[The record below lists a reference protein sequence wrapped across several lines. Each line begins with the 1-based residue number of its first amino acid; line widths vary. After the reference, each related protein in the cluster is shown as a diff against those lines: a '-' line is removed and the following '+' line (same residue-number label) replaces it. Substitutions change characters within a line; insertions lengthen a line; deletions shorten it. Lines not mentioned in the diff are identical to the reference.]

1 VLTMDGAYMKKYL
14 WGLRS
19 LALGAVTAGIALA
32 GLPATSS
39 AALISGGACDN
50 STLSQPFAQYG
61 DSNEYKLVS
70 GGNFEGSLSGW
81 TLSGGA
87 RVINGGNPNG
97 SSGHSLYLPAGASVT
112 TPFTCVNAAY
122 PSFRLFARN
131 DSLLSTIVPQV
142 VYKLPLLGNVALPIG
157 AAALS
162 PNWSPT
168 LPLLT
173 ASLVTCL
180 LNGGTAQVAL
190 KFTATLGPSEVDDIY
205 VDPMMRR

>member
-1 VLTMDGAYMKKYL
+1 MDGAYMKKYL

-19 LALGAVTAGIALA
+19 LALGVVTAGAALA

-39 AALISGGACDN
+39 AALISTGACDN
-50 STLSQPFAQYG
+50 STLSQPFAQWG
-61 DSNEYKLVS
+61 DTNQYKAVP

-81 TLSGGA
+81 TLTSGA
-87 RVINGGNPNG
+87 HVVVGGNPNG

-131 DSLLSTIVPQV
+131 EGLLSTVVPQI

-157 AAALS
+157 VAALS
-162 PNWSPT
+162 PNWNPT
-168 LPLLT
+168 MPLLT
-173 ASLVTCL
+173 ASLVTGV

-190 KFTATLGPSEVDDIY
+190 KFTAALGPSEVDDIY
-205 VDPMMRR
+205 VDPMMRH

>member
-1 VLTMDGAYMKKYL
+1 MDGAYMKKYL

-50 STLSQPFAQYG
+50 STLSQPFAHYG

-87 RVINGGNPNG
+87 RVINGGNVRDTRRAECGDPRTG
-97 SSGHSLYLPAGASVT
+97 DGHRPRSRRAVHRRRNSR
-112 TPFTCVNAAY
+112 
-122 PSFRLFARN
+122 SRLGR
-131 DSLLSTIVPQV
+131 
-142 VYKLPLLGNVALPIG
+142 
-157 AAALS
+157 
-162 PNWSPT
+162 
-168 LPLLT
+168 
-173 ASLVTCL
+173 
-180 LNGGTAQVAL
+180 
-190 KFTATLGPSEVDDIY
+190 
-205 VDPMMRR
+205 

>member
-1 VLTMDGAYMKKYL
+1 MDGAYMKKYV

-39 AALISGGACDN
+39 AALITTGACDN
-50 STLSQPFAQYG
+50 STLSQPFAKYG
-61 DSNEYKLVS
+61 DSNQYKLVS
-70 GGNFEGSLSGW
+70 GGDFEGSLSGW

-87 RVINGGNPNG
+87 RVVSGGNPNG

-122 PSFRLFARN
+122 PSFRLFAKN
-131 DSLLSTIVPQV
+131 DTLLSAIVPQI
-142 VYKLPLLGNVALPIG
+142 VYKLPLLGDLALPIG
-157 AAALS
+157 AGALS

-173 ASLVTCL
+173 ASVVTGV

-190 KFTATLGPSEVDDIY
+190 KFTALLGPSQVDDIY
-205 VDPMMRR
+205 VDPLMRR

>member
-1 VLTMDGAYMKKYL
+1 MKKYL

-50 STLSQPFAQYG
+50 SSLSQPFANYG
-61 DSNEYKLVS
+61 DSNEYKLVT

-97 SSGHSLYLPAGASVT
+97 SSGHSLYLPVGASVT

-173 ASLVTCL
+173 ASVVTGL
-180 LNGGTAQVAL
+180 LNGGTAEVAL
-190 KFTATLGPSEVDDIY
+190 KFTAALGPSEVDDIY
-205 VDPMMRR
+205 VDPLMRR

>member
-1 VLTMDGAYMKKYL
+1 MDGAYMKKSL

-39 AALISGGACDN
+39 AALISTGACDN
-50 STLSQPFAQYG
+50 STLSQPFAQWG
-61 DSNEYKLVS
+61 DTNEYKLVS

-87 RVINGGNPNG
+87 RVVTGGNPYG
-97 SSGHSLYLPAGASVT
+97 SSSKSLYLPAGASVT

-122 PSFRLFARN
+122 PSFRVFARN
-131 DSLLSTIVPQV
+131 DGLLSTIVPQV
-142 VYKLPLLGNVALPIG
+142 VYKLPLLGNLALPIG
-157 AAALS
+157 AVALS
-162 PNWSPT
+162 PNWQPS

-173 ASLVTCL
+173 ASVVTGVL
-180 LNGGTAQVAL
+180 SGGTAQVAL
-190 KFTATLGPSEVDDIY
+190 KFTATLGASQIDDIY
-205 VDPMMRR
+205 VDPMMRH

>member
-1 VLTMDGAYMKKYL
+1 MKKYV

-39 AALISGGACDN
+39 AALITTGACDN
-50 STLSQPFAQYG
+50 STLSQPFAKYG
-61 DSNEYKLVS
+61 DSNQYKLVA

-87 RVINGGNPNG
+87 RVVSGGNPNG

-122 PSFRLFARN
+122 PSFRLFAKN
-131 DSLLSTIVPQV
+131 DTLLSAIVPQV
-142 VYKLPLLGNVALPIG
+142 VYKLPLLGDLALPIG
-157 AAALS
+157 AGALS

-173 ASLVTCL
+173 ASVVTGV
-180 LNGGTAQVAL
+180 LNGGTAEVAL
-190 KFTATLGPSEVDDIY
+190 KFTALLGPSHVDDIY
-205 VDPMMRR
+205 VDPLMRR

>member
-1 VLTMDGAYMKKYL
+1 MKKYV

-39 AALISGGACDN
+39 AALITTGACDN
-50 STLSQPFAQYG
+50 STLSQPFAKYG
-61 DSNEYKLVS
+61 DSNQYKLVS
-70 GGNFEGSLSGW
+70 GGDFEGSLSGW

-87 RVINGGNPNG
+87 RVVSGGNPNG

-122 PSFRLFARN
+122 PSFRLFAKN
-131 DSLLSTIVPQV
+131 DTLLSAIVPQI
-142 VYKLPLLGNVALPIG
+142 VYKLPLLGDLALPIG
-157 AAALS
+157 AGALS

-173 ASLVTCL
+173 ASVVTGV

-190 KFTATLGPSEVDDIY
+190 KFTALLGPSHVDDIY
-205 VDPMMRR
+205 VDPLMRR

>member
-1 VLTMDGAYMKKYL
+1 MDGAYMRKYL

-39 AALISGGACDN
+39 AALISTGACD
-50 STLSQPFAQYG
+50 SSSLSQPFADWG
-61 DSNEYKLVS
+61 DANQYKLVS
-70 GGNFEGSLSGW
+70 GGDFEGSLSGW

-87 RVINGGNPNG
+87 HVADG
-97 SSGHSLYLPAGASVT
+97 SSPYDGGSKVLDLPAGASVT

-131 DSLLSTIVPQV
+131 DGLLSTIVPQV
-142 VYKLPLLGNVALPIG
+142 VYRLPLLGNVALPIG

-162 PNWSPT
+162 PAWNPT
-168 LPLLT
+168 LPMLT
-173 ASLVTCL
+173 ASAVTGL

-190 KFTATLGPSEVDDIY
+190 RFTAAIGPSEIDDVY

>member
-1 VLTMDGAYMKKYL
+1 MDGAYMKKYL

-97 SSGHSLYLPAGASVT
+97 SSAHSLYLPAGASVT

-173 ASLVTCL
+173 ASVVTGL

-190 KFTATLGPSEVDDIY
+190 KFTAALGPSEVDDIY
-205 VDPMMRR
+205 VDPLMRR

>member
-1 VLTMDGAYMKKYL
+1 MDGAYMKKYF

-19 LALGAVTAGIALA
+19 LALGAITAGIALA

-39 AALISGGACDN
+39 AALINTGACDN
-50 STLSQPFAQYG
+50 SSLSQPFAKYG

-87 RVINGGNPNG
+87 RVVSGGNPNG
-97 SSGHSLYLPAGASVT
+97 TSGHSVYLPAGASVT

-122 PSFRLFARN
+122 PSFRLYAKN

-173 ASLVTCL
+173 ASLVTGL

-190 KFTATLGPSEVDDIY
+190 KFTAALGPSQVDDIY
-205 VDPMMRR
+205 VDPLMRR

>member
-1 VLTMDGAYMKKYL
+1 MKKYF

-19 LALGAVTAGIALA
+19 LALGAITAGLALA

-39 AALISGGACDN
+39 AALINTGACDN
-50 STLSQPFAQYG
+50 SSLSQPFAKYG

-87 RVINGGNPNG
+87 RVVSGGNPNG
-97 SSGHSLYLPAGASVT
+97 TSGHSVYLPAGASVT

-122 PSFRLFARN
+122 PSFRLYAKN

-173 ASLVTCL
+173 ASLVTGL

-190 KFTATLGPSEVDDIY
+190 KFTAALGPSEVDDIY
-205 VDPMMRR
+205 VDPLMRR

>member
-1 VLTMDGAYMKKYL
+1 M
-14 WGLRS
+14 GLRS

-50 STLSQPFAQYG
+50 SSLSQPFANYG
-61 DSNEYKLVS
+61 DSNEYKLVT

-97 SSGHSLYLPAGASVT
+97 SRGHSLYLPAGASVT

-157 AAALS
+157 VAALS

-173 ASLVTCL
+173 ASVVTGL
-180 LNGGTAQVAL
+180 LNGGTAEVAL
-190 KFTATLGPSEVDDIY
+190 KFTAALGPSEVDDIY
-205 VDPMMRR
+205 VDPLMRR

>member
-1 VLTMDGAYMKKYL
+1 MKKYL

-61 DSNEYKLVS
+61 DTNEYKLVS

-87 RVINGGNPNG
+87 RVVNGGNPHG
-97 SSGHSLYLPAGASVT
+97 SSGHSVYLPAGASVT

-122 PSFRLFARN
+122 PSFRLFAHN

-173 ASLVTCL
+173 ASLVTGV

-190 KFTATLGPSEVDDIY
+190 KFTAALGPSNVDDIY
-205 VDPMMRR
+205 VDPMMRH

>member
-1 VLTMDGAYMKKYL
+1 MDGAYMKKYL

-173 ASLVTCL
+173 ASLVTGV

>member
-1 VLTMDGAYMKKYL
+1 MRKYL

-19 LALGAVTAGIALA
+19 VALGAVTAGIALA

-39 AALISGGACDN
+39 AALISTGTCDN
-50 STLSQPFAQYG
+50 STLSQPFAKWG
-61 DSNEYKLVS
+61 DDNQYKLVP

-87 RVINGGNPNG
+87 RVVTGGNPNG
-97 SSGHSLYLPAGASVT
+97 SSAHSLYLPAGASVT

-131 DSLLSTIVPQV
+131 ESLLSAVVPQV

-157 AAALS
+157 AVALS
-162 PNWSPT
+162 PNWNPT

-173 ASLVTCL
+173 ASVVTGL
-180 LNGGTAQVAL
+180 LNGGTTQVAL
-190 KFTATLGPSEVDDIY
+190 KFTAVLGPSEVDDIY

>member
-1 VLTMDGAYMKKYL
+1 MKKYL

-39 AALISGGACDN
+39 AALISGRACDN

-61 DSNEYKLVS
+61 DTNEYKLVS

-87 RVINGGNPNG
+87 RVVNGGNPHG
-97 SSGHSLYLPAGASVT
+97 SSGHSVYLPAGASVT

-173 ASLVTCL
+173 ASLVTGL

-190 KFTATLGPSEVDDIY
+190 KFTAALGPSEVDDIY

>member
-1 VLTMDGAYMKKYL
+1 M
-14 WGLRS
+14 
-19 LALGAVTAGIALA
+19 
-32 GLPATSS
+32 
-39 AALISGGACDN
+39 
-50 STLSQPFAQYG
+50 
-61 DSNEYKLVS
+61 
-70 GGNFEGSLSGW
+70 
-81 TLSGGA
+81 
-87 RVINGGNPNG
+87 
-97 SSGHSLYLPAGASVT
+97 YLPAGASVT

-173 ASLVTCL
+173 ASLVTGL

-190 KFTATLGPSEVDDIY
+190 KFTAALGPSEVDDIY
-205 VDPMMRR
+205 VDPLMRR

>member
-1 VLTMDGAYMKKYL
+1 MKKYL

-173 ASLVTCL
+173 ASLVTGV

-190 KFTATLGPSEVDDIY
+190 KFTAALGPSNVDDIY
-205 VDPMMRR
+205 VDPMMRH

>member
-1 VLTMDGAYMKKYL
+1 MKKYL

-39 AALISGGACDN
+39 AALISTGACDN
-50 STLSQPFAQYG
+50 SSLSQPFAQYG

-70 GGNFEGSLSGW
+70 GGDFEGSLSGW

-87 RVINGGNPNG
+87 KVVDGGNHDG
-97 SSGHSLYLPAGASVT
+97 SNGHSLYLPAGASVT

-122 PSFRLFARN
+122 PSFRLYAKN

-162 PNWSPT
+162 PNWNPT

-173 ASLVTCL
+173 ASLVTGV
-180 LNGGTAQVAL
+180 LNGGTAEVAL
-190 KFTATLGPSEVDDIY
+190 KFTAALGPSQVDDIY

>member
-1 VLTMDGAYMKKYL
+1 MKKYL

-50 STLSQPFAQYG
+50 SSLSQPFAQYG
-61 DSNEYKLVS
+61 DSNEYKLVT

-87 RVINGGNPNG
+87 RVINGGNPDG

-173 ASLVTCL
+173 ASVVTGL
-180 LNGGTAQVAL
+180 LNGGTAEVAL
-190 KFTATLGPSEVDDIY
+190 KFTAALGPSEVDDIY
-205 VDPMMRR
+205 VDPLMRR

>member
-1 VLTMDGAYMKKYL
+1 MKKYL

-50 STLSQPFAQYG
+50 SSLSQPFANYG
-61 DSNEYKLVS
+61 DSNEYKLVT

-173 ASLVTCL
+173 ASVVTGL
-180 LNGGTAQVAL
+180 LNGGTAEVAL
-190 KFTATLGPSEVDDIY
+190 KFTAALGPSEVDDIY
-205 VDPMMRR
+205 VDPLMRR

>member
-1 VLTMDGAYMKKYL
+1 MVVRHLPGA
-14 WGLRS
+14 
-19 LALGAVTAGIALA
+19 
-32 GLPATSS
+32 

-50 STLSQPFAQYG
+50 STLSQPFAHYG

-162 PNWSPT
+162 PDWSPT

-173 ASLVTCL
+173 ASVVTGL

-190 KFTATLGPSEVDDIY
+190 KFTAALGPSEVDDIY
-205 VDPMMRR
+205 VDPLMRH

>member
-1 VLTMDGAYMKKYL
+1 MKKYL

-50 STLSQPFAQYG
+50 STLSQPFAKYG

-87 RVINGGNPNG
+87 HVINSGNPNG
-97 SSGHSLYLPAGASVT
+97 SSGHSVYLPAGASVT

-173 ASLVTCL
+173 ASLVTGL

-190 KFTATLGPSEVDDIY
+190 KFTAALGPSEVDDIY
-205 VDPMMRR
+205 VDPLMRR

>member
-1 VLTMDGAYMKKYL
+1 MKKYV

-19 LALGAVTAGIALA
+19 LALGAITAGIALA

-87 RVINGGNPNG
+87 RVVNGGNPRG
-97 SSGHSLYLPAGASVT
+97 SSGHSVYLPAGASVT

-122 PSFRLFARN
+122 PSFRLFAKN

-173 ASLVTCL
+173 ASLVTGV

-190 KFTATLGPSEVDDIY
+190 KFTAALGPSNVDDIY

>member
-1 VLTMDGAYMKKYL
+1 MKKYL

-50 STLSQPFAQYG
+50 SSLSQPFANYG
-61 DSNEYKLVS
+61 DSNEYKLVT

-173 ASLVTCL
+173 ASVVTGL
-180 LNGGTAQVAL
+180 LNGGTAEVAL
-190 KFTATLGPSEVDDIY
+190 KFTALLGPSQVDDIY
-205 VDPMMRR
+205 VDPLMRR

>member
-1 VLTMDGAYMKKYL
+1 MDGAYMKKYV

-39 AALISGGACDN
+39 AALIKTGACDN
-50 STLSQPFAQYG
+50 SSLSTPFAQFG
-61 DSNEYKLVS
+61 DKNEYKAVP

-87 RVINGGNPNG
+87 RVVAGGNPNG
-97 SSGHSLYLPAGASVT
+97 SSGHSVYLPAGASVT

-131 DSLLSTIVPQV
+131 ESLLSTVVPQI
-142 VYKLPLLGNVALPIG
+142 VYKLPLLGNLALPIG
-157 AAALS
+157 VAALS
-162 PNWSPT
+162 PNWNPT
-168 LPLLT
+168 MPLLT
-173 ASLVTCL
+173 ASLVTGVL
-180 LNGGTAQVAL
+180 SGGTAQVAM
-190 KFTATLGPSEVDDIY
+190 KFTAVLGPSEVDDIY
-205 VDPMMRR
+205 VDPLMRH

>member
-1 VLTMDGAYMKKYL
+1 MKKYL

-61 DSNEYKLVS
+61 DSNQYKLVS

-87 RVINGGNPNG
+87 HVINSGNPNG
-97 SSGHSLYLPAGASVT
+97 SSGHSVYLPAGASVT

-173 ASLVTCL
+173 ASLVTGL

-190 KFTATLGPSEVDDIY
+190 KFTAALGPSEVDDIY
-205 VDPMMRR
+205 VDPLMRR

>member
-1 VLTMDGAYMKKYL
+1 MDGAYMKKYL

-50 STLSQPFAQYG
+50 SSLSQPFAHYG
-61 DSNEYKLVS
+61 DSNEYKLVT

-97 SSGHSLYLPAGASVT
+97 SSGHSLYLPAGGSVT

-173 ASLVTCL
+173 ASVVTGL

-190 KFTATLGPSEVDDIY
+190 KFTAALGPSEVDDIY
-205 VDPMMRR
+205 VDPLMRR

>member
-1 VLTMDGAYMKKYL
+1 MKKYL

-50 STLSQPFAQYG
+50 STLSQPFATYG
-61 DSNEYKLVS
+61 DTNEYKLVS
-70 GGNFEGSLSGW
+70 GGDFEGSLSGW

-87 RVINGGNPNG
+87 RVVSGGNSDG
-97 SSGHSLYLPAGASVT
+97 SSGHSVYLPAGASVT

-122 PSFRLFARN
+122 PSFRLFAKN

-173 ASLVTCL
+173 ASLVTGVL
-180 LNGGTAQVAL
+180 SGGTAEVAL
-190 KFTATLGPSEVDDIY
+190 KFTAALGPSEVDDIY
-205 VDPMMRR
+205 VDPLMRH

>member
-1 VLTMDGAYMKKYL
+1 MDGAYMKKYL

-61 DSNEYKLVS
+61 DTNEYKLVS

-87 RVINGGNPNG
+87 RVVNGGNPHG
-97 SSGHSLYLPAGASVT
+97 SSGHSVYLPAGASVT

-122 PSFRLFARN
+122 PSFRLFAQN

-173 ASLVTCL
+173 ASLVTGV
-180 LNGGTAQVAL
+180 LNGGTARQ
-190 KFTATLGPSEVDDIY
+190 TSTTSTST
-205 VDPMMRR
+205 R